1 MEHKYIQLDLPGRL
15 VPGGCSVLI
24 ILVRSCS
31 MADQTDVL
39 LSTLLAE
46 PKQRVVP
53 SFVAFLQRG
62 IQKKSTFTLTV
73 CQKYKWMHTH
83 NKCGVVLPRCGSVLQ
98 RNLFSSIRY
107 SVTICNEKYYPLNEL
122 LWVLAMV
129 MLKNLQ
135 NTTKKISHLIID

>member
-62 IQKKSTFTLTV
+62 IQNKSTFTLTV
-73 CQKYKWMHTH
+73 CQKYK
-83 NKCGVVLPRCGSVLQ
+83 
-98 RNLFSSIRY
+98 
-107 SVTICNEKYYPLNEL
+107 
-122 LWVLAMV
+122 
-129 MLKNLQ
+129 
-135 NTTKKISHLIID
+135 

>member
-53 SFVAFLQRG
+53 LVFLQRG

-73 CQKYKWMHTH
+73 CQKYK
-83 NKCGVVLPRCGSVLQ
+83 
-98 RNLFSSIRY
+98 
-107 SVTICNEKYYPLNEL
+107 
-122 LWVLAMV
+122 
-129 MLKNLQ
+129 
-135 NTTKKISHLIID
+135 